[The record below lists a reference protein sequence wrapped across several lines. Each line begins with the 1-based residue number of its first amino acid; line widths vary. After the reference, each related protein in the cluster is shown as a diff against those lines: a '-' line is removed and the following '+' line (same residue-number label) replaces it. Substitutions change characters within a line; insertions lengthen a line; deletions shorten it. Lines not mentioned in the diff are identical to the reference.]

1 MKKTMDDDE
10 LNARIRNFDGS
21 ERERDDLFPTRL
33 EGSDKVVAYYGWY
46 WRDVDFSHPISFAY
60 ADGTGGSDVPS
71 WVGFCENNKWDY
83 EKFYV
88 SQEETDAVR
97 AACVALVEAPSREL
111 ATKLFD
117 LMQSLKPADVTGKK
131 RWDSGD

>member
-1 MKKTMDDDE
+1 MDTAMDDAE
-10 LNARIRNFDGS
+10 LNERIREFDGPS
-21 ERERDDLFPTRL
+21 GYRNERTPERL
-33 EGSDKVVAYYGWY
+33 ERSEKVVAYYGWY
-46 WRDVDFSHPISFAY
+46 WRDVDFSRPISFAY
-60 ADGTGGSDVPS
+60 ADGA
-71 WVGFCENNKWDY
+71 WVGFCENNKWGY
-83 EKFYV
+83 EQFHL

-131 RWDSGD
+131 RWDSED